1 MIYEVEIEGNFW
13 GLNKTFPSWNDVLA
27 QYGRKPQIGN
37 RTKQEMQMMCVNA
50 IRRQLNIEIDKPI
63 RITYTFYE
71 PDKKRDLG
79 NLLFV
84 DKIFEDAM
92 QVCGVIKNDNQNFVK
107 GIVANEVRIDKN
119 RPRVVVEIE
128 EIEDATNDNI

>member
-1 MIYEVEIEGNFW
+1 MVYEVVIEGNFW
-13 GLNKTFPSWNDVLA
+13 GRNKTFPSWNDVLA

-50 IRRQLNIEIDKPI
+50 IRRQLNIVINTPI
-63 RITYTFYE
+63 KITYTFYE
-71 PDKKRDLG
+71 PDRKRDLG

-84 DKIFEDAM
+84 DKIFEDAL

-107 GIVANEVRIDKN
+107 GIVANEVQIDKD

-128 EIEDATNDNI
+128 EIEDAVNN

>member
-1 MIYEVEIEGNFW
+1 MIYEVVIEGNFW
-13 GLNKTFPSWNDVLA
+13 GRNKTFPSWNDVLA

-50 IRRQLNIEIDKPI
+50 IRRQLNLTIDTPI

-71 PDKKRDLG
+71 PDRKRDLG

-84 DKIFEDAM
+84 DKIFEDAL

-107 GIVANEVRIDKN
+107 GIVANEVQIDKN

-128 EIEDATNDNI
+128 ELCN

>member
-1 MIYEVEIEGNFW
+1 MVYEVEISGNFW
-13 GLNKTFPSWNDVLA
+13 GRNKTFPSWNDVLA

-50 IRRQLNIEIDKPI
+50 IRRQLNLTIDKPI
-63 RITYTFYE
+63 KITYTFYE
-71 PDKKRDLG
+71 PDRKRDLG

-84 DKIFEDAM
+84 DKIFEDAL

-107 GIVANEVRIDKN
+107 GITANEVQIDKDN
-119 RPRVVVEIE
+119 PRVVVEIE
-128 EIEDATNDNI
+128 EIEDAINN

>member
-1 MIYEVEIEGNFW
+1 MVYEVEISGNFW
-13 GLNKTFPSWNDVLA
+13 GRNKTFPSWNDVLA

-50 IRRQLNIEIDKPI
+50 IRRQLNLVIDKPI
-63 RITYTFYE
+63 KITYTFYE
-71 PDKKRDLG
+71 PDRKRDLG

-84 DKIFEDAM
+84 DKIFEDAL

-107 GIVANEVRIDKN
+107 GITANEVQIDKDN
-119 RPRVVVEIE
+119 PRVVVEIE
-128 EIEDATNDNI
+128 EIEDAINN

>member
-1 MIYEVEIEGNFW
+1 MIYEVVIEGNFW
-13 GLNKTFPSWNDVLA
+13 GRNKTFPSWNDVLA

-50 IRRQLNIEIDKPI
+50 IRRQLNLVIENPI
-63 RITYTFYE
+63 KITYTFYE
-71 PDKKRDLG
+71 PDRKRDLG

-84 DKIFEDAM
+84 DKIFEDAL

-107 GIVANEVRIDKN
+107 GIVANEVQIDKN

-128 EIEDATNDNI
+128 EICN

>member
-13 GLNKTFPSWNDVLA
+13 GRNKTFPSWNDVLA

-50 IRRQLNIEIDKPI
+50 IRRQLNLAIENPI
-63 RITYTFYE
+63 KITYTFYE
-71 PDKKRDLG
+71 PDRKRDLG

-107 GIVANEVRIDKN
+107 GIVANEVQIDKD

-128 EIEDATNDNI
+128 EICN

>member
-1 MIYEVEIEGNFW
+1 MIYEVVIEGNFW
-13 GLNKTFPSWNDVLA
+13 GRNKTFPSWNDVLA

-50 IRRQLNIEIDKPI
+50 IRRQLNLTIDN
-63 RITYTFYE
+63 TFYE
-71 PDKKRDLG
+71 PDRKRELG

-84 DKIFEDAM
+84 DKIFEDAL

-107 GIVANEVRIDKN
+107 GIVANEVQIDKN

-128 EIEDATNDNI
+128 ELCN

>member
-1 MIYEVEIEGNFW
+1 MIYEVEISGNFW
-13 GLNKTFPSWNDVLA
+13 GRNKTFPSWNDVLA

-50 IRRQLNIEIDKPI
+50 IRRQLNLTIDKPI
-63 RITYTFYE
+63 KITYTFYE
-71 PDKKRDLG
+71 PDRKRDLG

-92 QVCGVIKNDNQNFVK
+92 QVCGVIKNDDQNFVK
-107 GIVANEVRIDKN
+107 GIVANEVQIDKDS
-119 RPRVVVEIE
+119 PRVVVEIE
-128 EIEDATNDNI
+128 EIEE

>member
-1 MIYEVEIEGNFW
+1 MVYEVVIEGNFW
-13 GLNKTFPSWNDVLA
+13 GRNKTFPGWNDLLA

-50 IRRQLNIEIDKPI
+50 IRRQLNLVIDKPI
-63 RITYTFYE
+63 KITYTFYE
-71 PDKKRDLG
+71 PDRKRDLG

-84 DKIFEDAM
+84 DKIFEDAL

-107 GIVANEVRIDKN
+107 GITANEVQIDKDN
-119 RPRVVVEIE
+119 PRVVVEIE